1 MSVVEEEAALSVAHS
16 QPSTRILMKARTASS
31 AEEIVE
37 NLRELIQEAEQVI
50 GNGVTETS
58 SHVLAD
64 LRKRLQVGLDKLND
78 YYGDA
83 RERVVAGARR
93 TDETIR
99 SHPYESLA
107 VALGVGLLVG
117 VLIRRSR

>member
-1 MSVVEEEAALSVAHS
+1 
-16 QPSTRILMKARTASS
+16 MKARTASS

-107 VALGVGLLVG
+107 VALGVGILVG